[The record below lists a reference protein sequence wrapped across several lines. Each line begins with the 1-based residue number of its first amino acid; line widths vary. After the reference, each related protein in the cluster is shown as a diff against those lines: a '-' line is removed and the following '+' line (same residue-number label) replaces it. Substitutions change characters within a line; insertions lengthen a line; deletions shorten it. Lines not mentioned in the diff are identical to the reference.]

1 MNAKKLMFTAI
12 MGASAYLLMFFAFP
26 ILFALPFLKI
36 DFSDIPLLLTTFL
49 YGPLSGALAALIRT
63 LLHYIQTGGDA
74 GYPIGDLASFLAS
87 LAYIY
92 PIYYLLRGHL
102 QVIKS
107 KDRQLPWPRLIL
119 IYGLATLSLTLVMVA
134 LNYFVLA
141 PFYSAVMN
149 FPINDMVHY
158 LLMGIVP
165 FNLVKGVLVSIVAH
179 FFLGRLL
186 PILDRWL

>member
-1 MNAKKLMFTAI
+1 MKAKRLMFIAI
-12 MGASAYLLMFFAFP
+12 MGALAYLLMFFAFP

-87 LAYIY
+87 LAYIL
-92 PIYYLLRGHL
+92 PIYYFLRGHL
-102 QVIKS
+102 GTIKA
-107 KDRQLPWPRLIL
+107 KDRQLAWSRLL
-119 IYGLATLSLTLVMVA
+119 LTYGSATLSLTLVMVA

-149 FPINDMVHY
+149 FPINDMVQY

-165 FNLVKGVLVSIVAH
+165 FNLVKGILVSIVAH
-179 FFLGRLL
+179 FFLRRLL
-186 PILDRWL
+186 PIVDRWL